1 MKMAGGE
8 GLDFGLERSMPKRT
22 YAGFVVYVLLSLGI
36 CLASASPEKLSADMM
51 RREGVYTYA
60 RIMDVV
66 NGITAAREINEH
78 RLRAL
83 TVFTLQPRHADVPS
97 ECLFSNSISDIRVND
112 PTAERYRGCGLSAH
126 GADMVARK

>member
-1 MKMAGGE
+1 V
-8 GLDFGLERSMPKRT
+8 DFGLERDMPKRT
-22 YAGFVVYVLLSLGI
+22 YAGVIVYVLLSLGI
-36 CLASASPEKLSADMM
+36 CLASASPEKLSADLM

-83 TVFTLQPRHADVPS
+83 TVFAFQSRHADVPS
-97 ECLFSNSISDIRVND
+97 GRLFSSHISDILAND
-112 PTAERYRGCGLSAH
+112 PASHPPGLRGLSAH
-126 GADMVARK
+126 GADMVVRK